1 MSTWPQ
7 HPMFAG
13 PLDHIAKECGF
24 GFLLAFYTN
33 NCGPDQIVPL
43 IGLDQESDIVSA
55 GKTVP
60 NND

>member
-1 MSTWPQ
+1 MS
-7 HPMFAG
+7 AG
-13 PLDHIAKECGF
+13 PPDQIEKECGF
-24 GFLLAFYTN
+24 DFLLAFYTN
-33 NCGPDQIVPL
+33 NCGPDQTVPL